1 MEDIDI
7 QLYQEEIQK
16 NISHSGSGVSTVLIP
31 EDLMLRYETQEQKFG
46 GKTQYFS
53 HLISKYRMMLRSF
66 AHDESSMTTEYQKSS
81 HKLKKVNFRPI
92 AEDWAELGAFSIASG
107 KSRCLLFVLLLLMDL
122 NGWGDLLSL
131 AGFPYDYPNTPNI
144 QWELLGI
151 FGVERAVSKFI
162 RGLMSRLIRME
173 NN

>member
-1 MEDIDI
+1 MEDFNIKLD
-7 QLYQEEIQK
+7 QEAIQK
-16 NISHSGSGVSTVLIP
+16 NISRIGSGVSTILIP
-31 EDLMLRYETQEQKFG
+31 EDLMQRYETQEMRYG

-66 AHDESSMTTEYQKSS
+66 AHDASSMTTEYQKSS
-81 HKLKKVNFRPI
+81 HTLKKVNFRPI

-131 AGFPYDYPNTPNI
+131 AGFPVNYPFAPGI
-144 QWELLGI
+144 EWELLGI
-151 FGVERAVSKFI
+151 FGVERAVSNFI
-162 RGLMSRLIRME
+162 RGLKPRLIKRKRL
-173 NN
+173 